1 MRLSINF
8 CLIKSLDHNKRKK
21 YFRLQKKTEE
31 KLKNKTIFKEITKS
45 RTVFIILLEYNPWI

>member
-45 RTVFIILLEYNPWI
+45 RTVFIIL